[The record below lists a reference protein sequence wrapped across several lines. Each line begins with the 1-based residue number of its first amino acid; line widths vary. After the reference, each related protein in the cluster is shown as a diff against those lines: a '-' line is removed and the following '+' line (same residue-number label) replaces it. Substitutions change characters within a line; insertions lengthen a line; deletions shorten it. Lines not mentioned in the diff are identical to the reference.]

1 MTYFNSYKLNK
12 EIITGI
18 ILSLIFHAFLFLFEF
33 NNRNIS
39 LGDKFIPIDLLN
51 DDSSK
56 LSKGN
61 SLKKIKQI
69 DQNSI
74 AKPTEEKL
82 KEDSKKIEK
91 IVESDELEKI
101 IKKIEKKDIKDIK
114 EEKSVDKIKYKE
126 SNTNIVKTKIEKIK
140 GNRGEIFKD
149 QLEKGS
155 IKGKGKL
162 KITCFNCAE
171 PIYPKLAIKRGY
183 EGILKLKIWIRKN
196 GTVSEVKIIKST
208 GYNILDLSG
217 MEAAKNSKF
226 FPIDKEATL
235 NIEYDLRLN

>member
-1 MTYFNSYKLNK
+1 MTYFNFYKLNK
-12 EIITGI
+12 EIILGI
-18 ILSLIFHAFLFLFEF
+18 IFSLIFHTFLFLFKI

-39 LGDKFIPIDLLN
+39 LGEKFIPIDLLN
-51 DDSSK
+51 DSSK

-69 DQNSI
+69 DQNSM
-74 AKPTEEKL
+74 AKPKEKKS
-82 KEDSKKIEK
+82 KEDLKKIEK
-91 IVESDELEKI
+91 IVERDELEKI
-101 IKKIEKKDIKDIK
+101 NKQIEKKYLKDLK
-114 EEKSVDKIKYKE
+114 EEKPIEKIKNKE
-126 SNTNIVKTKIEKIK
+126 SNPNTMKTKIEKIK
-140 GNRGEIFKD
+140 GNKGEIVKD

-162 KITCFNCAE
+162 KITCLNCAE

-183 EGILKLKIWIRKN
+183 EGMLKLKIWIRKN
-196 GTVSEVKIIKST
+196 GSVSEVKIIKST

-217 MEAAKNSKF
+217 IKAAKNSRF
-226 FPIDKEATL
+226 FPLEEEATL

>member
-1 MTYFNSYKLNK
+1 MTYFNFYKLNK
-12 EIITGI
+12 EIILGI
-18 ILSLIFHAFLFLFEF
+18 IFSLIFHTFLFLFKI

-39 LGDKFIPIDLLN
+39 LGEKFIPIDLLN
-51 DDSSK
+51 DSSK

-74 AKPTEEKL
+74 AKPKEKKS
-82 KEDSKKIEK
+82 KEDLKKIEK
-91 IVESDELEKI
+91 IVERDELEKI
-101 IKKIEKKDIKDIK
+101 NKQIEKKYLKDLKK
-114 EEKSVDKIKYKE
+114 EKPMEKIKNKE
-126 SNTNIVKTKIEKIK
+126 SNPNKMKTKIEKIK
-140 GNRGEIFKD
+140 GNKGEIVKD

-162 KITCFNCAE
+162 KITCLKCEE
-171 PIYPKLAIKRGY
+171 PLYPKLAIKRGY
-183 EGILKLKIWIRKN
+183 EGMLKLKIWIRKN

>member
-1 MTYFNSYKLNK
+1 MTYFNFYKLNK
-12 EIITGI
+12 EIILGI
-18 ILSLIFHAFLFLFEF
+18 IFSLIFHTFLFLFEF

-39 LGDKFIPIDLLN
+39 LGDKFIPIDILN
-51 DDSSK
+51 NSSK

-61 SLKKIKQI
+61 SLKNIKQI

-74 AKPTEEKL
+74 AKPKEKKL
-82 KEDSKKIEK
+82 KEDLKKIEK
-91 IVESDELEKI
+91 IVERDALEKI
-101 IKKIEKKDIKDIK
+101 NKKTEKTDLKDLKEEKAIKKIKN
-114 EEKSVDKIKYKE
+114 KE
-126 SNTNIVKTKIEKIK
+126 SNPNTMKTKIEKIK
-140 GNRGEIFKD
+140 GNKGEIVKD

-162 KITCFNCAE
+162 KITCLNCSE

-183 EGILKLKIWIRKN
+183 EGMLKLKIWIRKN
-196 GTVSEVKIIKST
+196 GSVSEVKIIKST

-217 MEAAKNSKF
+217 IQAAKNSRF
-226 FPIDKEATL
+226 FPLDEEATL